1 MTLSETQC
9 CQCSVQCLSDSIVR
23 ILHLASALHEGPLAC
38 RNCAYNIQS
47 QMKSHMMVTPRFANE
62 QDEAEFWAT
71 HDATEFLDQTE
82 PVAVTFVDARPRK
95 TQISLRLDPATID
108 KLKAVSR
115 RKGVGYQTLI
125 RIWVMERLS
134 RELG

>member
-1 MTLSETQC
+1 
-9 CQCSVQCLSDSIVR
+9 
-23 ILHLASALHEGPLAC
+23 
-38 RNCAYNIQS
+38 
-47 QMKSHMMVTPRFANE
+47 MMVTPRFANE